1 MSRKSSIFVG
11 FNKLKMKAL
20 IVVGKSTLVAILV
33 VVGLVPTAKGQN
45 GSINL
50 NGSYSD
56 DRLNTITTA
65 VPFLLIAPDSRMGAM
80 GDAGV
85 ATTPDASA
93 MHWNASKLAFAE
105 EKSGVL
111 IGYTP
116 WLRSLVPDI
125 SLSYLSGFYNMN
137 KMLTLG
143 ASLKYFSLGDI
154 QFTDENG
161 NELRKF
167 NPNEFSVDVA
177 LAAKLGKDISG
188 GFTIKYINSNLTGGT
203 AVQGADTKAGQ
214 MVAADLS
221 LYYVNDRMKL
231 AGRDIEIAAGLA
243 ISNIG
248 GKISYSNTTNKDF
261 LPTNLRIGPRFT
273 YKIDKYN
280 SITIHADFNKLLVPT
295 PPIYKQELDSNGN
308 PTGQPERDGDKLVIG
323 AGKDPDRPV
332 VEGMVS
338 SFYDAPGNPEL
349 DENGRYVENE
359 DGTYKIQKN
368 SVFREEM
375 REINWGAGLEYWYD
389 QLFALR
395 AGYFWEHE
403 LKGNRKFFTVGAGI
417 RYNVFG
423 LDFSYLIPAYFGNSA
438 QQSPLQNT
446 LRFSLILNF
455 AEGNNKSSTPSSSS
469 DPSGS

>member
-1 MSRKSSIFVG
+1 MKRSMKKIKNIGNGFGLTVILLTFTIHSIG
-11 FNKLKMKAL
+11 Q
-20 IVVGKSTLVAILV
+20 GKISTTEIA
-33 VVGLVPTAKGQN
+33 GGN
-45 GSINL
+45 
-50 NGSYSD
+50 
-56 DRLNTITTA
+56 RLNTITTA

-80 GDAGV
+80 GDAG
-85 ATTPDASA
+85 AGTTPDASA
-93 MHWNASKLAFAE
+93 MHWNASKLAFAK
-105 EKSGVL
+105 EKSGML

-161 NELRKF
+161 QELRKF
-167 NPNEFSVDVA
+167 NPNEFSIDVA
-177 LAAKLGKDISG
+177 LAAKLGRDISG
-188 GFTIKYINSNLTGGT
+188 AFTLKYIHSNLTGGT
-203 AVQGADTKAGQ
+203 AVQGADTKPGQ

-221 LYYVNDRMKL
+221 VYYLNDRMKL
-231 AGRDIEIAAGLA
+231 AGRDIEIAAGIA

-248 GKISYSNTTNKDF
+248 GKMSYSNTTNKDF
-261 LPTNLRIGPRFT
+261 IPTNLRIGPRFT
-273 YKIDKYN
+273 YVIDDYNKI
-280 SITIHADFNKLLVPT
+280 SIHADFNKLLVPT
-295 PPIYKQELDSNGN
+295 PPIYKQKLDSLGN
-308 PTGQPERDGDKLVIG
+308 STGVPEKDGSKFVIG

-338 SFYDAPGNPEL
+338 SFYDAPGNPVT
-349 DENGRYVENE
+349 DENGRYIENE
-359 DGTYKIQKN
+359 DGTYKVEKG
-368 SVFREEM
+368 SVLKEEM
-375 REINWGAGLEYWYD
+375 REINWGVGLEYWYD
-389 QLFALR
+389 ELFALR

-417 RYNVFG
+417 RYNIFG

-446 LRFSLILNF
+446 IRFSLIMNF
-455 AEGNNKSSTPSSSS
+455 KEGGNKPKTNGNTLAP
-469 DPSGS
+469 

>member
-1 MSRKSSIFVG
+1 MKLSMRKIKNIGNGFGLTVILLTFTINSI
-11 FNKLKMKAL
+11 
-20 IVVGKSTLVAILV
+20 
-33 VVGLVPTAKGQN
+33 GQ
-45 GSINL
+45 GSISTNEIAGG
-50 NGSYSD
+50 N
-56 DRLNTITTA
+56 RLNTITTA

-80 GDAGV
+80 GDAG
-85 ATTPDASA
+85 AGTTPDASA
-93 MHWNASKLAFAE
+93 MHWNASKLAFTK
-105 EKSGVL
+105 EKSGML

-154 QFTDENG
+154 QFTDEFG
-161 NELRKF
+161 QELRKF
-167 NPNEFSVDVA
+167 NPNEFSIDVA
-177 LAAKLGKDISG
+177 LAAKLGRDISG
-188 GFTIKYINSNLTGGT
+188 AFTLKYIHSNLTGGT
-203 AVQGADTKAGQ
+203 AVQGADTKPGQ

-221 LYYVNDRMKL
+221 VYYLNDRMKL

-248 GKISYSNTTNKDF
+248 GKMSYSNTTNKDF
-261 LPTNLRIGPRFT
+261 IPTNLRIGPRFT
-273 YKIDKYN
+273 YVIDDFNK
-280 SITIHADFNKLLVPT
+280 ITIHADFNKLLVPT
-295 PPIYKQELDSNGN
+295 PPIYDYDKDADGN
-308 PTGQPERDGDKLVIG
+308 NILGTRKIV

-338 SFYDAPGNPEL
+338 SFYDAPGNHMT
-349 DENGRYVENE
+349 DENGNRILNE
-359 DGTYKIQKN
+359 DGTYKVEKG
-368 SVFREEM
+368 SVLKEEM
-375 REINWGAGLEYWYD
+375 REINWGVGLEYWYD
-389 QLFALR
+389 ELFALR

-417 RYNVFG
+417 RYNIFG

-446 LRFSLILNF
+446 IRFSLIMNF
-455 AEGNNKSSTPSSSS
+455 KEGGNKPKTNDNTPA
-469 DPSGS
+469 P

>member
-1 MSRKSSIFVG
+1 MKSKRSIFAGFINLRMRGVLNISLGVG
-11 FNKLKMKAL
+11 Y
-20 IVVGKSTLVAILV
+20 VLVAVLFSLNAS
-33 VVGLVPTAKGQN
+33 GQSGSLPTSKIN
-45 GSINL
+45 GA
-50 NGSYSD
+50 

-80 GDAGV
+80 GDVGV

-93 MHWNASKLAFAE
+93 MHWNASKLAFAK
-105 EKSGVL
+105 EKSGL
-111 IGYTP
+111 IIGYTP

-161 NELRKF
+161 QELRKF
-167 NPNEFSVDVA
+167 NPNEFSIDVA
-177 LAAKLGKDISG
+177 LAAKLGRDLSG
-188 GFTIKYINSNLTGGT
+188 SFTLKYIHSNLTGGT
-203 AVQGADTKAGQ
+203 AVQGADTKPGQ
-214 MVAADLS
+214 MVAADLG
-221 LYYVNDRMKL
+221 LYYINDRMKL
-231 AGRDIEIAAGLA
+231 GGKDIEIAAGLA

-248 GKISYSNTTNKDF
+248 GKMSYSNTTNKDF
-261 LPTNLRIGPRFT
+261 IPTNLRLGPRFT
-273 YKIDKYN
+273 YKIDKFN
-280 SITIHADFNKLLVPT
+280 SIAINADFNKLLVPS
-295 PPIYKQELDSNGN
+295 PPIYAFDKDANGEDI
-308 PTGQPERDGDKLVIG
+308 PGTQKIV

-332 VEGMVS
+332 LEGMIS
-338 SFYDAPGNPEL
+338 SFYDAPGNPVL
-349 DENGRYVENE
+349 DQNGDYIENP
-359 DGTYKIQKN
+359 DGTYEVEKG

-375 REINWGAGLEYWYD
+375 REINWGVGLEYWYD
-389 QLFALR
+389 ELFALR

-455 AEGNNKSSTPSSSS
+455 AEGGNKSKADKSSPTNTP
-469 DPSGS
+469 

>member
-1 MSRKSSIFVG
+1 MVSKKSIFVG
-11 FNKLKMKAL
+11 FINLRMKGVRDFKIGFGYAIVAL
-20 IVVGKSTLVAILV
+20 IFSFNSWGQSGSL
-33 VVGLVPTAKGQN
+33 PTSKIN
-45 GSINL
+45 GA
-50 NGSYSD
+50 

-93 MHWNASKLAFAE
+93 MHWNASKLAFAN

-137 KMLTLG
+137 KVLTLG

-161 NELRKF
+161 QELRKF

-177 LAAKLGKDISG
+177 LAAKLGRDLSG
-188 GFTIKYINSNLTGGT
+188 GFTLKYIHSNLTGGT
-203 AVQGADTKAGQ
+203 AVQGADTKPGQ

-221 LYYVNDRMKL
+221 LYYFNDRMKL
-231 AGRDIEIAAGLA
+231 SGKDIELAFGLA

-248 GKISYSNTTNKDF
+248 GKMSYSNTTNKDF
-261 LPTNLRIGPRFT
+261 IPTNLRLGPRFT
-273 YKIDKYN
+273 YKIDKFN
-280 SITIHADFNKLLVPT
+280 SIAIHADFNKLLVPS
-295 PPIYKQELDSNGN
+295 PPIYAYEKDANGEDI
-308 PTGQPERDGDKLVIG
+308 PGTQKIV

-332 VEGMVS
+332 LEGMIS
-338 SFYDAPGNPEL
+338 SFYDAPGNPVT
-349 DENGRYVENE
+349 DQNGDYIENP
-359 DGTYKIQKN
+359 DGTYEIEKG

-375 REINWGAGLEYWYD
+375 REINWGVGLEYWYD
-389 QLFALR
+389 ELFALR

-455 AEGNNKSSTPSSSS
+455 AEGGNKSKTDNSSPTNTPN
-469 DPSGS
+469 

>member
-1 MSRKSSIFVG
+1 MKLSMKKIKNIGNG
-11 FNKLKMKAL
+11 FGL
-20 IVVGKSTLVAILV
+20 IVIL
-33 VVGLVPTAKGQN
+33 LTFTINSIGQ
-45 GSINL
+45 GSISTNEIA
-50 NGSYSD
+50 GGK
-56 DRLNTITTA
+56 RLNTITTA

-80 GDAGV
+80 GDAG
-85 ATTPDASA
+85 AGTTPDASA
-93 MHWNASKLAFAE
+93 MHWNASKLAFTK
-105 EKSGVL
+105 EKSGML

-154 QFTDENG
+154 QFTDEFG
-161 NELRKF
+161 QELRKF
-167 NPNEFSVDVA
+167 NPNEFSIDVA
-177 LAAKLGKDISG
+177 LAAKLGRDISG
-188 GFTIKYINSNLTGGT
+188 AFTLKYIHSNLTGGT
-203 AVQGADTKAGQ
+203 AVQGADTKPGQ

-221 LYYVNDRMKL
+221 VYYLNDRMKL

-248 GKISYSNTTNKDF
+248 GKMSYSNTTNKDF
-261 LPTNLRIGPRFT
+261 IPTNLRIGPRFT
-273 YKIDKYN
+273 YVIDDFNK
-280 SITIHADFNKLLVPT
+280 ITIHADFNKLLVPT
-295 PPIYKQELDSNGN
+295 PPIYDTTQKI
-308 PTGQPERDGDKLVIG
+308 V

-338 SFYDAPGNPEL
+338 SFYDAPGNHMT
-349 DENGRYVENE
+349 DENGNHILNE
-359 DGTYKIQKN
+359 DGTYKVEKG
-368 SVFREEM
+368 SVLKEEM
-375 REINWGAGLEYWYD
+375 REINWGIGLEYWYD
-389 QLFALR
+389 ELFALR

-417 RYNVFG
+417 RYNIFG

-446 LRFSLILNF
+446 IRFSLILNF
-455 AEGNNKSSTPSSSS
+455 KEGGIKPKTNDNTPA
-469 DPSGS
+469 P